1 MADEPIEGETKA
13 RSACMRSSRI
23 LVPAICGSE
32 DIQSPDYYLLPIIES
47 MARFADWPLM
57 IAIRR
62 ALLLSLPLVL
72 IGAFA
77 HFVGTLA
84 SFPFAAALPN
94 EWLEATRAVCSITI
108 GGTFGLV
115 ALISVMG
122 FSYSF
127 AFETESL
134 PSRHPVNPAGA
145 SIVALSCFFIAVA
158 PDTLDRWREALS
170 LSRGLPAALF
180 VALSASCLFL
190 FLARRSLFRLRLRGF
205 GADPL
210 VRDLLSVLPAAVA
223 TIVIF
228 AILKHLQVLLGG
240 LDLPTALS
248 NTIAAPFKA
257 VQPSAFSAAAY
268 SLMSQV
274 IWFFGG
280 HGFNLLMPV
289 LEQLVMPVRGAG
301 SNASEISNIIT
312 WSFFPIYTGMGGS
325 GSTLCLIIA
334 ILFADREPSA
344 RRLAWLSLL
353 PALINVNEPLVFGLP
368 LILNPIYA
376 IPFVLTPVVLSFVGY
391 YATTAGLVPLASHL
405 VPWTVPPLISGYL
418 ATDSAAGIL
427 VQVAALTIGTFLYLP
442 FVRVAGR
449 LRFSTNAKAM
459 QTLLATSEK
468 GDAFYAHR
476 LIDLPGTA
484 GRFASVLASDLADAF
499 AHEKLSLQYQPQVS
513 IDEQRVFGVEA
524 LLRWEHEVYG
534 RIPPPVTVALAEDM
548 GLINKLGEHVLRLAC
563 RQRVAWSGLVPDD
576 LIVSVNVAPR
586 QLHEAD
592 FDLTILKILAE
603 EGLSPTLLELEITE
617 STSLVPAVQA
627 LDALLRLREAG
638 VRIALDDFGMGHT
651 SLHYLRELPLDTLKI
666 DRSLT
671 FTSQGDLNE
680 HVIRSIVELSRT
692 LGLRAVVE
700 GIEQPEQLPRF
711 IDLGCQR
718 FQGYLFSQ
726 PLWGGDCLAYIR
738 ANGGVNAVS

>member
-1 MADEPIEGETKA
+1 MAMADEPIESEAKA
-13 RSACMRSSRI
+13 RSAGARSSRVS
-23 LVPAICGSE
+23 LLAVCPTE
-32 DIQSPDYYLLPIIES
+32 DVQLPSRQLLPIIEK
-47 MARFADWPLM
+47 MGRFADLPLM

-62 ALLLSLPLVL
+62 ALILSLPLVL

-77 HFVGTLA
+77 HFVGTMA
-84 SFPFAAALPN
+84 SFPFATALPV
-94 EWLEATRAVCSITI
+94 EWLETIRAVCSITI

-122 FSYSF
+122 FAYSF

-134 PSRHPVNPAGA
+134 PSYHPVNPASA
-145 SIVALSCFFIAVA
+145 AVVALSCFFIAVA

-170 LSRGLPAALF
+170 LTRGLPAALF

-190 FLARRSLFRLRLRGF
+190 SLARRPLFRLRLRGF

-210 VRDLLSVLPAAVA
+210 VRDLLSILPAAA
-223 TIVIF
+223 LTIVVF
-228 AILKHLQVLLGG
+228 AGLRQLQLGLG
-240 LDLPTALS
+240 HLDLTTALS
-248 NTIAAPFKA
+248 NAIAAPFA
-257 VQPSAFSAAAY
+257 TAQPSAFSAAAY
-268 SLMSQV
+268 SFMSQV

-289 LEQLVMPVRGAG
+289 LEHLVLPAGQADSGAVG
-301 SNASEISNIIT
+301 TPNIIT
-312 WSFFPIYTGMGGS
+312 WSFFPIYTGMGGT

-334 ILFADREPSA
+334 LLFADREPSA

-353 PALINVNEPLVFGLP
+353 PALLNVNEPLVFGLP

-376 IPFVLTPVVLSFVGY
+376 VPFVLTPVVLSFVGY
-391 YATTAGLVPLASHL
+391 YATVAGLVPLASHL
-405 VPWTVPPLISGYL
+405 VPWTVPPLVSGYL
-418 ATDSAAGIL
+418 ATDSSAGIL
-427 VQVAALTIGTFLYLP
+427 VQLAALTIGTFLYLP
-442 FVRVAGR
+442 FVRIAGR
-449 LRFSTNAKAM
+449 LRLETNARAM
-459 QTLLATSEK
+459 QTLVYASEAS
-468 GDAFYAHR
+468 DASYGHR

-484 GRFASVLASDLADAF
+484 GRFASVLASDLDDAF
-499 AHEKLSLQYQPQVS
+499 GSAALYLHYQPQVS
-513 IDEQRVFGVEA
+513 IEEQRVFGVEA
-524 LLRWEHEVYG
+524 LLRWDHDVYG
-534 RIPPPVTVALAEDM
+534 RIPPSVTVALAEDA
-548 GLINKLGEHVLRLAC
+548 GLIDRLGEHVLRLAC
-563 RQRVAWSGLVPDD
+563 RQRVAWSGLVPKD
-576 LIVSVNVAPR
+576 LIVSVNVSPR
-586 QLHEAD
+586 QLHKVD
-592 FDLTILKILAE
+592 FDQAILKIVTE
-603 EGLSPTLLELEITE
+603 EGLDPALLELEITE

-627 LDALLRLREAG
+627 LDALLRLRNAG

-680 HVIRSIVELSRT
+680 HVIRSIVELSCT

-711 IDLGCQR
+711 IDLGCRR

-726 PLWGGDCLAYIR
+726 PLGSRECLAYIR
-738 ANGGVNAVS
+738 ANDGAI

>member
-1 MADEPIEGETKA
+1 MSAAHEAD
-13 RSACMRSSRI
+13 
-23 LVPAICGSE
+23 
-32 DIQSPDYYLLPIIES
+32 DIQPLSYQLLPIVEK
-47 MARFADWPLM
+47 MGHFADWPLM

-77 HFVGTLA
+77 HFIGTLA
-84 SFPFAAALPN
+84 SFPFAAALPE
-94 EWLEATRAVCSITI
+94 EWLEVIRAVCSTTI

-115 ALISVMG
+115 ALIAVIG
-122 FSYSF
+122 FAYSF

-134 PSRHPVNPAGA
+134 PSHHPVNPVSAA
-145 SIVALSCFFIAVA
+145 VVALSCFFIAVA

-170 LSRGLPAALF
+170 LTRGLPAALF

-190 FLARRSLFRLRLRGF
+190 FLARRPLFRLRLRGF

-210 VRDLLSVLPAAVA
+210 VRDLLSVLPAAVM

-228 AILKHLQVLLGG
+228 AVVRQLQLGLGG

-248 NTIAAPFKA
+248 NTIAAPFA
-257 VQPSAFSAAAY
+257 NVQPSALSAAAY
-268 SLMSQV
+268 TLMSQI
-274 IWFFGG
+274 IWLFGG
-280 HGFNLLMPV
+280 HGFNMLMPV
-289 LEQLVMPVRGAG
+289 LERLVLPVGEAG
-301 SNASEISNIIT
+301 SDISGPSHIIT
-312 WSFFPIYTGMGGS
+312 WSFFPIYTGMGGT

-334 ILFADREPSA
+334 LLFADQEPSA

-376 IPFVLTPVVLSFVGY
+376 IPFILTPVVLSFVGY
-391 YATTAGLVPLASHL
+391 YATVAGLVPLASHL
-405 VPWTVPPLISGYL
+405 VPWTVPPLISGYI
-418 ATDSAAGIL
+418 ATGSSAGIL
-427 VQVAALTIGTFLYLP
+427 AQLTALTIGTVLYLP
-442 FVRVAGR
+442 FVRIAAR
-449 LRFSTNAKAM
+449 LRLASNAKAM
-459 QTLLATSEK
+459 QMLLSASET
-468 GDAFYAHR
+468 GDVFHGHR

-484 GRFASVLASDLADAF
+484 GRFASVLASDLNDAF
-499 AHEKLSLQYQPQVS
+499 GSAKLSLQYQPQVS

-534 RIPPPVTVALAEDM
+534 RIPPPVTVALAEDI

-563 RQRVAWSGLVPDD
+563 RQRVAWIGLVPED
-576 LIVSVNVAPR
+576 LIVSVNVSPR
-586 QLHEAD
+586 QLHQDD
-592 FDLTILKILAE
+592 FDLAILKILAE
-603 EGLSPTLLELEITE
+603 EGLSPALLELEITE

-627 LDALLRLREAG
+627 LDALLRLRSAG

-711 IDLGCQR
+711 IDLGCRR

-726 PLWGGDCLAYIR
+726 PLWGGECLAYIC
-738 ANGGVNAVS
+738 ANDGAI